1 MRSLVVAQD
10 FPWPVGIGSHL
21 RLAQVIDV
29 AVELGETD
37 LFAFVPAR
45 RSEPCVLPPGFEGVR
60 LETVVRPRPS
70 WSPAKRVMWL
80 ASSGLPLELVQEDAS
95 GPRRAFE
102 AWRAGGYDFAW
113 FSKAATFEL
122 LGRPRLGPTVV
133 DLDDLEDRKILSRL
147 AVASDDHTAGVATR
161 ARASV
166 GVAQAK
172 MNARRWTRLQR
183 TVAGAVDRVALCSEL
198 DATRSGL
205 RNVVV
210 VPNGYDAPAH
220 PVGREEVA
228 RPPSLLLAGNYLYP
242 PNADAACFLV
252 TEILPRLRARIGEAV
267 LRLVGEPN
275 DAVSRLDRPPEVSV
289 VGRVPSMESELE
301 QADLI
306 VVPVRYGSG
315 TRVKILEAAA
325 QRIPIVSTTIGAEGL
340 DFEDGR
346 HLLLADD
353 AEGFASAC
361 ARLLDQP
368 QLRRRLVDE
377 AERAFLARF
386 QWSSVRRQIR
396 ALALDVSKGP

>member
-1 MRSLVVAQD
+1 
-10 FPWPVGIGSHL
+10 
-21 RLAQVIDV
+21 
-29 AVELGETD
+29 
-37 LFAFVPAR
+37 
-45 RSEPCVLPPGFEGVR
+45 VLPPGFEGVR